1 MNKEKKLDT
10 LIEQLEIFSGKKV
23 VFLENFKNIEIDVQ
37 RAAKALTSMMPEIMR
52 TKAKNIARRYNL
64 RQEAIEAML
73 KKDIVELINKF

>member
-37 RAAKALTSMMPEIMR
+37 LAAKALTSMMPEIMR
-52 TKAKNIARRYNL
+52 TEAKNIARRYNL